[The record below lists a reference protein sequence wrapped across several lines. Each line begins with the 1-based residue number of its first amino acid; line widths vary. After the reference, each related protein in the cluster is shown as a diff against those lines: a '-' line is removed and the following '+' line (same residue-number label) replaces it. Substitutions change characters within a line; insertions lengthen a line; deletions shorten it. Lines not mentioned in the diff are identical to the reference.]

1 MAEGSPW
8 MVAIV
13 LNKYLLYLAIA
24 AGAGSVFMLTQAQA
38 SLLNPFSWRY
48 GVYSSVLGLVLVIVD
63 FFLQV
68 GLFADAGLVG
78 LADSNYIAMI
88 WDSPL
93 GWQFVF
99 RVLGFLL
106 MLLVIGWSWKQGQAL
121 RWQGLLASIL
131 ALTLLCFAGLHAG
144 HTVEQAT
151 WVHWALSF
159 HFVIGLWWMGCLLP
173 LALSCKSLALPDLQ
187 VLMERFGTIA
197 SFLVPILLL
206 AGVALAYALTGTWHH
221 LFTSTHGQLLLA
233 KIALVAGLLGLAAY
247 HKLRLVPRLTVF
259 QKAQTLQRSIYYE
272 MGLGGL
278 VLLITVL
285 VSSVFGPAMMMMSMN
300 Q

>member
-1 MAEGSPW
+1 MAEWSPW
-8 MVAIV
+8 IIAIV

-48 GVYSSVLGLVLVIVD
+48 GVYSSVLGLVLAIVD

-93 GWQFVF
+93 GWQCVF

-144 HTVEQAT
+144 HTVEHAT

-159 HFVIGLWWMGCLLP
+159 HFVIGLWWMGCLWP
-173 LALSCKSLALPDLQ
+173 LALSCQGLEPVRLQ
-187 VLMERFGTIA
+187 QLMQSFGIIA
-197 SFLVPILLL
+197 GWLVPILLI
-206 AGVALAYALTGTWHH
+206 AGLGLAYALTGSWQH
-221 LFTSTHGQLLLA
+221 LFTSAHGQLLLA
-233 KIALVAGLLGLAAY
+233 KIALVVGLLGAAAY
-247 HKLRLVPRLTVF
+247 HKLKLVPQLTEPYR
-259 QKAQTLQRSIYYE
+259 AQTLQRSIYRE
-272 MGLGGL
+272 LGIGLA
-278 VLLITVL
+278 VLLLTAVL
-285 VSSVFGPAMMMMSMN
+285 SSMVGPTALMN
-300 Q
+300 

>member
-48 GVYSSVLGLVLVIVD
+48 GVYSSVLGLVLAIVD

-144 HTVEQAT
+144 HTVEHAT

-159 HFVIGLWWMGCLLP
+159 HFVIGLWWMGCLWP
-173 LALSCKSLALPDLQ
+173 LALSCQGLEPVRLQ
-187 VLMERFGTIA
+187 QLMQSFGIIA
-197 SFLVPILLL
+197 GWLVPILLI
-206 AGVALAYALTGTWHH
+206 AGLGLAYALTGSWQH
-221 LFTSTHGQLLLA
+221 LFTSAHGQLLLA
-233 KIALVAGLLGLAAY
+233 KIALVAGLLGSAAY
-247 HKLRLVPRLTVF
+247 HKLKLVPQLTEPYR
-259 QKAQTLQRSIYYE
+259 AQTLQRSIYRE
-272 MGLGGL
+272 LGLGL
-278 VLLITVL
+278 AVLLLTAVL
-285 VSSVFGPAMMMMSMN
+285 SSMVGPATLMN
-300 Q
+300 

>member
-48 GVYSSVLGLVLVIVD
+48 GVYSSVLGLVLAIVD

-144 HTVEQAT
+144 HTVEHAT

-159 HFVIGLWWMGCLLP
+159 HFVIGLWWMGCLWP
-173 LALSCKSLALPDLQ
+173 LALSCQGLEPVRLQ
-187 VLMERFGTIA
+187 QLMQSFGIIA
-197 SFLVPILLL
+197 GWLVPILLM
-206 AGVALAYALTGTWHH
+206 AGLGLAYTLTGTLEH

-233 KIALVAGLLGLAAY
+233 KMILVGGLLGSAAY
-247 HKLRLVPRLTVF
+247 HKLKLVPQLTEPHRP
-259 QKAQTLQRSIYYE
+259 QALQRSIYRE
-272 MGLGGL
+272 LGLGL
-278 VLLITVL
+278 AVLLLTAVL
-285 VSSVFGPAMMMMSMN
+285 SSMVGPATLMN
-300 Q
+300 